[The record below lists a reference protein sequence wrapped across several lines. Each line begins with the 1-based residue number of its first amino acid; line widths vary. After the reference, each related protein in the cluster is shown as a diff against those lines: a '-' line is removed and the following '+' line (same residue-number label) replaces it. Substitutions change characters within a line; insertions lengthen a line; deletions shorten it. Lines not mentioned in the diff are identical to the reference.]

1 MELKNLLENRNT
13 TFVRINEAADYLGTC
28 LRENV
33 VVFDVAANKHKATF
47 LTESGYLIGST
58 YKIKDDVIS
67 LSQFEV
73 ENSEDILCDEKVD
86 AFVSENVTGL
96 VRSLND
102 NKYDSAENSF
112 SQIVEA
118 FAYRSQINDVRGE
131 LYKKMS
137 RFDHR
142 TTVRDTVEYCKLQEM
157 ESHIKGFI
165 KENLE
170 DILSFTDVSNALK
183 LSKALSTAYNKT
195 PRVSLEEL
203 ALTDSILVE
212 KNEKDTLYE
221 TICKQEL
228 IHKELLESK
237 RNFASLWAD
246 NECVSRLASCIYSDE
261 TAVEAAIVETIRD
274 VPYFALASKADIND
288 VITAVYE
295 VTNPGTVSK
304 KDIRS
309 FVAQIFEVKKPAKVI
324 LINTLNETYGI
335 NVNNLKFIPSFSNLA
350 KTQSVMFEA
359 LSKMT
364 EDTKVLSEFL
374 HEFSCFIK
382 NKGGVE
388 VLDIN
393 DFISEAFAEAGEEY
407 DQWINEHLD
416 LEKLGE
422 VVANEYSL
430 SEAKKKKEKPSDVG
444 GNQYRGDDEEYIEAD
459 DEEEGTA
466 NRDDDDDDDDDKK
479 KKKDDG
485 ESKGDKGKDKDDP
498 DAKDYENG
506 GDRKGDKSKSSS
518 GKKDYEDKDGDQDG
532 DGDVDDVDKKI
543 SSEKKAI
550 FGTRKKKKKL
560 KEAVETPAAP
570 EQEVPEGEVPEEEG
584 DETAQPGALSDNEI
598 KDLVSDMK
606 DLMKDL
612 DFAALDDEVDEEKDT
627 DV

>member
-13 TFVRINEAADYLGTC
+13 TFVRISEAADYLGTC

-33 VVFDVAANKHKATF
+33 VVFDVIANKQKATF
-47 LTESGYLIGST
+47 LSESGYLIGAT
-58 YKIKDDVIS
+58 YQIKEDVIS
-67 LSQFEV
+67 LSNFEV
-73 ENSEDILCDEKVD
+73 ENSDDILSDEKVD
-86 AFVSENVTGL
+86 SFVQENVGNL
-96 VRSLND
+96 VRALNT

-118 FAYRSQINDVRGE
+118 FSYRSQINDVRGE
-131 LYKKMS
+131 IYKKMS
-137 RFDHR
+137 RFDHK

-157 ESHIKGFI
+157 QAPIHSFI

-170 DILSFTDVSNALK
+170 EILSCTDVSNALK

-195 PRVSLEEL
+195 PRLDLEEL
-203 ALTDSILVE
+203 PVLENIVVE
-212 KNEKDTLYE
+212 KQGKDTLYE

-246 NECVSRLASCIYSDE
+246 NESISRLASCIYSDE
-261 TAVEAAIVETIRD
+261 TATEAAIVETIRD
-274 VPYFALASKADIND
+274 VPYFALASKSDIKE
-288 VITAVYE
+288 VITSVYE

-309 FVAQIFEVKKPAKVI
+309 FVAHIFEVKKPAKAI

-364 EDTKVLSEFL
+364 EEKKVLSEFF

-388 VLDIN
+388 VLDIS
-393 DFISEAFAEAGEEY
+393 DFISEAFSDAGEEY
-407 DQWINEHLD
+407 DQWLNEHLD
-416 LEKLGE
+416 LEQLGDA
-422 VVANEYSL
+422 VANEYSL
-430 SEAKKKKEKPSDVG
+430 REAKKKKGVMASDTG
-444 GNQYRGDDEEYIEAD
+444 ENQYRGDDDEYIESD
-459 DEEEGTA
+459 DEEEGAVT
-466 NRDDDDDDDDDKK
+466 NR
-479 KKKDDG
+479 KDD
-485 ESKGDKGKDKDDP
+485 EDDSKSKKGKDKDDS
-498 DAKDYENG
+498 DDE
-506 GDRKGDKSKSSS
+506 DSDDDKPKKSS
-518 GKKDYEDKDGDQDG
+518 DEDDSDGDQDG

-550 FGTRKKKKKL
+550 FKTKKKL
-560 KEAVETPAAP
+560 KEAVAAP
-570 EQEVPEGEVPEEEG
+570 VPQEQEAPEEAPEEG
-584 DETAQPGALSDNEI
+584 TEDEAAQAGALSDDEI

-606 DLMKDL
+606 GLMKDL
-612 DFAALDDEVDEEKDT
+612 DFKALDSEVDEEEDT

>member
-13 TFVRINEAADYLGTC
+13 TFVRISEAADYLGTC

-33 VVFDVAANKHKATF
+33 VVFDVIANKQKATF
-47 LTESGYLIGST
+47 LSESGHLIGAT
-58 YKIKDDVIS
+58 YQIKEDVIS
-67 LSQFEV
+67 LSNFEV
-73 ENSEDILCDEKVD
+73 ENSEDILSDEKVD
-86 AFVSENVTGL
+86 AFVQENVGSL
-96 VRSLND
+96 VRALNT

-118 FAYRSQINDVRGE
+118 FSYRSQINDVRGE
-131 LYKKMS
+131 IYKKMS
-137 RFDHR
+137 RFDHK

-157 ESHIKGFI
+157 QTPIYSFI
-165 KENLE
+165 KENLDE
-170 DILSFTDVSNALK
+170 ILSCTDVSNALK

-195 PRVSLEEL
+195 PRLDLDELPVLENVV
-203 ALTDSILVE
+203 VE
-212 KNEKDTLYE
+212 KQGKDTLYE

-246 NECVSRLASCIYSDE
+246 NESISRLASCIYSDKE
-261 TAVEAAIVETIRD
+261 ATEAAIVETIRD
-274 VPYFALASKADIND
+274 VPYFALASKSDIKE
-288 VITAVYE
+288 VITSVYE
-295 VTNPGTVSK
+295 VTNPGTVSS

-309 FVAQIFEVKKPAKVI
+309 FVAHIFEVKKPAKAI

-364 EDTKVLSEFL
+364 EEKKVLSEFF

-388 VLDIN
+388 VLDIS
-393 DFISEAFAEAGEEY
+393 DFISEAFSDAGEEY
-407 DQWINEHLD
+407 DQWLNEHLD
-416 LEKLGE
+416 LEQLGDA
-422 VVANEYSL
+422 VASEYSL
-430 SEAKKKKEKPSDVG
+430 REAKKKKGAMPSDVG
-444 GNQYRGDDEEYIEAD
+444 GNQYRGDDDEYIESD
-459 DEEEGTA
+459 DEEEGSV
-466 NRDDDDDDDDDKK
+466 NNHGDDDDDD
-479 KKKDDG
+479 
-485 ESKGDKGKDKDDP
+485 SKSKKGKDKDDE
-498 DAKDYENG
+498 DSDDE
-506 GDRKGDKSKSSS
+506 DSDDDKPKKRS
-518 GKKDYEDKDGDQDG
+518 KKDDSDDSDGDQDG

-550 FGTRKKKKKL
+550 FKTKKKL
-560 KEAVETPAAP
+560 KEEVTTPEP
-570 EQEVPEGEVPEEEG
+570 QEQEAPQEETE
-584 DETAQPGALSDNEI
+584 DEAAQAGALSDNEI

-606 DLMKDL
+606 GLMKDL
-612 DFAALDDEVDEEKDT
+612 DFKALDSEVDEEEDT